1 MTKINLTKYI
11 NTTFDFTSDTPHYW
25 DNFWYNCDGLG
36 RGSADPDSKSP
47 TLKKYHQI
55 LWSKRLPNGAFLDL
69 QSGKNPN
76 DYLTWNDFNFGS
88 DSIINIYLH
97 NTRIKPFIEQIKTEI
112 EKTQDY
118 KEFRENYLRE
128 SYTIGGC
135 MIFPKTNK
143 EFSINCQRGINRFI
157 KDRFDLTLECIRRYY
172 NKDFNN
178 PLGETLKKNANFFD
192 LFIDFKG
199 FVDFFLLQ
207 DLVIENYSTVKL
219 FLQNDLKFTK
229 DPRPQ
234 VMADWFVFYKNQ
246 MDFLGKRNARIS
258 QIRFD
263 DENYTK

>member
-1 MTKINLTKYI
+1 MKNELII
-11 NTTFDFTSDTPHYW
+11 DVTFDFTMDTPDYW
-25 DNFWYNCDGLG
+25 NNFWYNCDGLG
-36 RGSADPDSKSP
+36 CGSADPDSKSP

-55 LWSKRLPNGAFLDL
+55 IWSKRLPNGAFLDL
-69 QSGKNPN
+69 QSGKNSN

-97 NTRIKPFIEQIKTEI
+97 NTRIKSFIEQIKTEI

-118 KEFRENYLRE
+118 KKFRENYLRE

-135 MIFPKTNK
+135 MILPKTNK
-143 EFSINCQRGINRFI
+143 ESSINCQRGINRFI

-178 PLGETLKKNANFFD
+178 PLGETLKKNAKFFD

-207 DLVIENYSTVKL
+207 DLVIEDYSMVKL
-219 FLQNDLKFTK
+219 FLQNDLKLTK

-234 VMADWFVFYKNQ
+234 VVADWFVFYKNQ